1 LRASRIYGK
10 EIIMLLFIIAIAV
23 GFLIGLDRS
32 TGKGKVEAILRG
44 CLTASLCALGYLGI
58 LLILI
63 IPFAASEKQYVEG
76 EKAEIVSLR
85 NFLKLEGD
93 FFLLFG
99 SIDSVPHYA
108 YYYRTSRGGLKLN
121 VLPAKD
127 AEVFEEKRPNA
138 FISKVSKEINHPG
151 LEEWDWL
158 VIPKFMV
165 RCSDSSGYAFHVP
178 EGSVKKDI
186 SLDLQRLKP

>member
-1 LRASRIYGK
+1 
-10 EIIMLLFIIAIAV
+10 MLLFIIAIAV

-32 TGKGKVEAILRG
+32 TGKGKTEAILKG
-44 CLTASLCALGYLGI
+44 CLIASLSAVGYWVI
-58 LLILI
+58 MAILI
-63 IPFAASEKQYVEG
+63 MPFSATEKQYVES

-85 NFLKLEGD
+85 NFLKLEED

-108 YYYRTSRGGLKLN
+108 YYYRTFRGGLKLQ
-121 VLPAKD
+121 VLQAKD
-127 AEVFEEKRPNA
+127 AEVFEEKRSDA

-151 LEEWDWL
+151 LEKWDWL
-158 VIPKFMV
+158 IIPKFMV
-165 RCSDSSGYAFHVP
+165 RCSENSGYAFHVP

-186 SLDLQRLKP
+186 SLDLRRLKP